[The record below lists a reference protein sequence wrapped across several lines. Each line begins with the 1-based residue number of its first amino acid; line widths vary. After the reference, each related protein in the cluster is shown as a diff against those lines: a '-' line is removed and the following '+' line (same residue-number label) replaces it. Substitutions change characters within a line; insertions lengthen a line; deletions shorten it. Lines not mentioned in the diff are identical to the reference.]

1 MFCPNILTDG
11 HADFFSVDIKRLD
24 AVGRLEI
31 AIFIEDIVSRQKRLV
46 RLTNRFALLEQS
58 RGIAERFAVSFV
70 AINEPHQQRRFS
82 DASVQ
87 FSKQPNVLRKEPRLK
102 NKILRRISRN

>member
-58 RGIAERFAVSFV
+58 RRVAKRFAASLI

-87 FSKQPNVLRKEPRLK
+87 FV
-102 NKILRRISRN
+102 